1 MFPTIVNELGD
12 DFYSKYN
19 DASTVE
25 AIANKVE
32 ISLNSLKAIS
42 PEVQNTLTEVAGI
55 VCNG

>member
-42 PEVQNTLTEVAGI
+42 PEVQNTLAEVAGI

>member
-1 MFPTIVNELGD
+1 MTMR
-12 DFYSKYN
+12 YY

-42 PEVQNTLTEVAGI
+42 LEVQNTLSEVAGI